1 MFHPQKILKKIR
13 LQILPLFL
21 ILAIVV
27 GVAFRFVALDGKVYG
42 HDEVYTTLRVSGYT
56 TKEFTQEFYQNRIV
70 SSVDLLKYQQFKPG
84 STPLNTLNSLATE
97 EPQLSPLYFLL
108 ARSWM
113 LLGHHSILAFR
124 LVPVLISLISLP
136 LMYLL
141 AWELFQSSQTALLA
155 TAFLALSPLDIVFA
169 QTARPYSLFTLMV
182 IASSYCL
189 LKAIHWR
196 HPLFWGGYSLVCILG
211 LYTHVLFG
219 LTLMG
224 HGAYILLLS
233 IQPPSSFSR
242 RKKFPVSILLFEF
255 LAAIAIAI
263 IAFSP
268 WLIILISNLQQ
279 VIATT
284 NGSENPITLLQLSHL
299 WIRNFTALF
308 VDINFH
314 VNSIQS
320 YLLRLPFVVM
330 IGIALYKISLQ
341 THRPIRLF
349 LWTSFIIPFLILALP
364 DVLLGGEQSG
374 VASFLIPC
382 FPAIQLAVAYLFST
396 HIQNNKISLM
406 DGEIVWRGVLAT
418 VFTLSLIS
426 ISINANSKSGWYQ
439 APSQE
444 IPNISRYLNQYPSA
458 TLIVDQGLDDTNLGN
473 IIALSY
479 QLNPQIK
486 LWMVNSQP
494 NLLLLPIG
502 PKIFALNPSQELRQ
516 TIITDNYQ
524 LEPVDQQTQ
533 LWELK

>member
-1 MFHPQKILKKIR
+1 MFHPKKILKQIR

-42 HDEVYTTLRVSGYT
+42 YNEVYTQLRVSGYT
-56 TKEFTQEFYQNRIV
+56 TQEFTQEFYQNRIV
-70 SSVDLLKYQQFKPG
+70 SSVDFLKYQQVKPG
-84 STPLNTLNSLATE
+84 STSLDTLNSLATE
-97 EPQLSPLYFLL
+97 APQLSPLYFLL
-108 ARSWM
+108 ARAWM
-113 LLGHHSILAFR
+113 FFWVNSSLAFR
-124 LVPVLISLISLP
+124 LLPVLISLISLP
-136 LMYLL
+136 LIYLL

-169 QTARPYSLFTLMV
+169 QTAQPYSLFTLMV

-211 LYTHVLFG
+211 LYTHLLFG
-219 LTLMG
+219 LTIMG

-233 IQPPSSFSR
+233 IQPASSFSR
-242 RKKFPVSILLFEF
+242 IKKFPISILFFEF
-255 LAAIAIAI
+255 LGSIAIAI

-268 WLIILISNLQQ
+268 WLIILINNLQAA
-279 VIATT
+279 ITPT

-308 VDINFH
+308 VDINFN

-320 YLLRLPFVVM
+320 NLLRLPFVVM
-330 IGIALYKISLQ
+330 IGVALYQISLQ
-341 THRPIRLF
+341 SHRPIGLF
-349 LWTSFIIPFLILALP
+349 IWTSFIIPFLILALP

-374 VASFLIPC
+374 VAAFLIPC

-396 HIQNNKISLM
+396 HIQNNKISLI
-406 DGEIVWRGVLAT
+406 DGEIVWRGLLAT

-426 ISINANSKSGWYQ
+426 ISINAYSKSGWYQ
-439 APSQE
+439 DPRQD

-479 QLNPQIK
+479 QLNPKIK

-502 PKIFALNPSQELRQ
+502 PKIFTLNPSKELRQ
-516 TIITDNYQ
+516 TITTDNYQ
-524 LEPVDQQTQ
+524 LEAVDQQTQ